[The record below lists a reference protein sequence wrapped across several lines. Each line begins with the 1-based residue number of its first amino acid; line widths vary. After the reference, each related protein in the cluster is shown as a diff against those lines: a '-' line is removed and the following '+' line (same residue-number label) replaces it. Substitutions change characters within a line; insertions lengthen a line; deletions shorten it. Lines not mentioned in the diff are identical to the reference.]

1 MMQTSVAPSNPFEW
15 GLSPHAA
22 TLLSKQ
28 PEILADLAQ
37 ERLLPPFPPG
47 YVPTVVEV
55 LFDDLPYLRSVEG
68 VLTYTRSCDSN
79 YEPAFIEYRFDDQIA
94 LFQIGAEF
102 VVNRVEGMAIALA
115 AQGFLHGGN
124 YNGSDN

>member
-1 MMQTSVAPSNPFEW
+1 MMQPNPFEW
-15 GLSPHAA
+15 GLSHSTA

-55 LFDDLPYLRSVEG
+55 LFDDVPYLRSVEG
-68 VLTYTRSCDSN
+68 VLTYTRGCNSD
-79 YEPAFIEYRFDDQIA
+79 YQPAFIEYRFDDEIA
-94 LFQIGAEF
+94 LFQIGTEF
-102 VVNRVEGMAIALA
+102 VVNRVEGIAIALA
-115 AQGFLHGGN
+115 AQGFLHGGHC
-124 YNGSDN
+124 NGSDN